1 REDDVAPA
9 GVDIIDF
16 KTGGHA
22 SVKQVLA
29 GFYPQLTLTA
39 AILRRGGFEGIDARK
54 PVGEM
59 LYVRLSPDRVLPRP
73 VRDKTMSNDDL
84 AELALARFKTR
95 ILDFD
100 KADKPYKSWTAPQFL
115 KGRGG
120 DYDQLARLYEWYV
133 LGDDEAAD
141 AEEAEA

>member
-1 REDDVAPA
+1 MREDGA
-9 GVDIIDF
+9 DIIDF

-39 AILRRGGFEGIDARK
+39 AILKRGGFAGIAPGT
-54 PVGEM
+54 PVGDM
-59 LYVRLSPDRVLPRP
+59 IYVRLSPDRTSVRP
-73 VRDKTMSNDDL
+73 VRDKAVGNDDL
-84 AELALARFKTR
+84 AEIALARLKAR
-95 ILDFD
+95 IAAYDD
-100 KADKPYKSWTAPQFL
+100 PKKGYKSWTAPQFL

-133 LGDDEAAD
+133 LGDDEASE
-141 AEEAEA
+141 AEESEA